1 MMYANFVEMV
11 ESINLRVAW
20 HVKIRMDD
28 QKLIVEAKPWPY
40 LIRESFCRIWD
51 HCHGQVGRILVDTAG
66 VGQEGFFETVK

>member
-28 QKLIVEAKPWPY
+28 QKLSRTWFVNRFAAFGI
-40 LIRESFCRIWD
+40 
-51 HCHGQVGRILVDTAG
+51 TA
-66 VGQEGFFETVK
+66 TVK